1 MSLLFTSFPIIVKFW
16 TPPPTEVENCSVAE
30 ETETSFRVFC
40 NASSEDS
47 DELDEHFYIEIR
59 EFRTGELLQNFSLNF
74 PEAVVRGL
82 DPGTWYAVTVY
93 ATNEAGRS
101 KPYTLEIRTFSS
113 PVTTNT
119 PSSTWDLESSPLFFI
134 IGAAVGGF
142 LLVVVIICC
151 ALKFRL
157 SRRKSK
163 GKYLNATLN

>member
-1 MSLLFTSFPIIVKFW
+1 
-16 TPPPTEVENCSVAE
+16 PPTEVRNCSVAE
-30 ETETSFRVFC
+30 ETETSFRVYC

-47 DELDEHFYIEIR
+47 DELEEHFYVEVK

-74 PEAVVRGL
+74 PEVVVRGL
-82 DPGTWYAVTVY
+82 DPGTWYAVTIY

-101 KPYTLEIRTFSS
+101 KPYTLEIRTFTK
-113 PVTTNT
+113 PATTAA
-119 PSSTWDLESSPLFFI
+119 PIRTWDMESNALFFI

-142 LLVVVIICC
+142 LLVVLIICC

-163 GKYLNATLN
+163 GKIHN